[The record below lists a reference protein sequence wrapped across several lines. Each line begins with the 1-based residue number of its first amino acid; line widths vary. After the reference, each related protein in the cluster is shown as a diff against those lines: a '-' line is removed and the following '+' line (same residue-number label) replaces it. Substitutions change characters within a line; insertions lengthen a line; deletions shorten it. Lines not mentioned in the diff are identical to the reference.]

1 MQDLLKEEEFL
12 KPKYNP
18 WRLFLKFYGIAI
30 VQVVLLQVVTSFWLT
45 DLNGV
50 VLFLIFLLLPLLMAV
65 VMFTS
70 DSNNFFIERKVKI
83 LALTGFALSYTIPNL
98 VINMIKIVFVRPSFS
113 SIDLYGLLWSCVVYF
128 VIELLFSFGVIY
140 MASALIKRR
149 SKVIVK
155 E

>member
-18 WRLFLKFYGIAI
+18 WRLFVKFYGIAI
-30 VQVVLLQVVTSFWLT
+30 VQVMLLQVVTSFWLT

-50 VLFLIFLLLPLLMAV
+50 VLFLIFLMLPLLMAV

-70 DSNNFFIERKVKI
+70 DSNNFFIERKVKV

-98 VINMIKIVFVRPSFS
+98 VINMLKIVFVRPSFTS
-113 SIDLYGLLWSCVVYF
+113 FDIYALLGSGVVFF
-128 VIELLFSFGVIY
+128 VMELFLSFGVIY
-140 MASALIKRR
+140 MTSALVKQR
-149 SKVIVK
+149 SQISRT

>member
-18 WRLFLKFYGIAI
+18 WRLFVKFYGIAI
-30 VQVVLLQVVTSFWLT
+30 VQVMLLQVVTSFWLT

-70 DSNNFFIERKVKI
+70 DSNNFFIERKVKV
-83 LALTGFALSYTIPNL
+83 LALIGFALSYTIPNL
-98 VINMIKIVFVRPSFS
+98 VINMIKIVFVRPSFTS
-113 SIDLYGLLWSCVVYF
+113 FDIYALLGSGIVYF
-128 VIELLFSFGVIY
+128 IIELLLSFGVIY
-140 MASALIKRR
+140 MTSALVKQR
-149 SKVIVK
+149 SQISRT

>member
-18 WRLFLKFYGIAI
+18 WRLFVKFYGIAI
-30 VQVVLLQVVTSFWLT
+30 VQVMLLQVITSFWLT

-70 DSNNFFIERKVKI
+70 DSNNFFIERKIKI

-98 VINMIKIVFVRPSFS
+98 IINMVKIVFVRPSFTS
-113 SIDLYGLLWSCVVYF
+113 FDIYALLGSGIVF
-128 VIELLFSFGVIY
+128 FIIELFLSFGVIY
-140 MASALIKRR
+140 MTSALVKQRSQIRR
-149 SKVIVK
+149 T